1 MVDAEL
7 VCRYLSS
14 RELHRVLAQL
24 VIEECVVVIEVFL
37 LAVRLEHWKVVVVYL
52 AQHRRCVGS
61 DMIVYGIESGRSE
74 HSKHLVVVL
83 TRIQVQMHLG
93 TGGSWTNTCTT
104 S

>member
-37 LAVRLEHWKVVVVYL
+37 LAVRLEHWKVVVGL
-52 AQHRRCVGS
+52 LGPAQAVS
-61 DMIVYGIESGRSE
+61 
-74 HSKHLVVVL
+74 VV
-83 TRIQVQMHLG
+83 
-93 TGGSWTNTCTT
+93 
-104 S
+104 